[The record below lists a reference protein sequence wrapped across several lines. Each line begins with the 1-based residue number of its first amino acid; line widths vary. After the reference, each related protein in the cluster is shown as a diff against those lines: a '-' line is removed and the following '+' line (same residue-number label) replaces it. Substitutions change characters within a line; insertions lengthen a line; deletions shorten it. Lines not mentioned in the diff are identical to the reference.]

1 MNQAVMVAVDWK
13 RLLPLIGELAQM
25 FLSNEI
31 NWNRVIEIAIE
42 IFNMFTAAEEISGQA
57 IDWAAL
63 IKYIL
68 ELVQQFMGTPEPA

>member
-25 FLSNEI
+25 FLSKQI

-42 IFNMFTAAEEISGQA
+42 IFNMFTAAEEISGQM
-57 IDWAAL
+57 IDWPTL

-68 ELVQQFMGTPEPA
+68 ELVQQFMGTPDPA